1 MFHCVKV
8 ANPAGL
14 VPLPFLGGAARRAAG
29 GMIMPPNGVQGQR
42 PWHAFG
48 DFRRETKVTRVPSMA
63 RPCSRGAP
71 AQGESR
77 GATPL
82 AYSGYAG
89 ALPLLQL
96 PGETQSPLHLYP
108 EKLQKLHPNVQPNRK
123 KNKKRGGPPCLFG
136 GEPLCMLRLTTHQH
150 VPSNATCDPGKIIVP
165 QLLKIAGK
173 SVIITK
179 LDCIH

>member
-1 MFHCVKV
+1 MPIARTTSKWQIQLPLV
-8 ANPAGL
+8 APS
-14 VPLPFLGGAARRAAG
+14 PFWGGAARRAAG

-48 DFRRETKVTRVPSMA
+48 DFRRETKVTRGAGRSA
-63 RPCSRGAP
+63 RISWAAGAHAP
-71 AQGESR
+71 AP
-77 GATPL
+77 A
-82 AYSGYAG
+82 
-89 ALPLLQL
+89 L
-96 PGETQSPLHLYP
+96 PGERSTPFTYTPKRTKSCIPTCNRTERKIKNRRPSPS
-108 EKLQKLHPNVQPNRK
+108 RW
-123 KNKKRGGPPCLFG
+123 

>member
-1 MFHCVKV
+1 M
-8 ANPAGL
+8 PQGERSI
-14 VPLPFLGGAARRAAG
+14 PLGGSG
-29 GMIMPPNGVQGQR
+29 GIPPDTPLVTFVVKRKSPGVRG
-42 PWHAFG
+42 
-48 DFRRETKVTRVPSMA
+48 
-63 RPCSRGAP
+63 GAP

-96 PGETQSPLHLYP
+96 PRGAAVPLYLYP
-108 EKLQKLHPNVQPNRK
+108 EKPQKLHPTVQPNRK
-123 KNKKRGGPPCLFG
+123 KNKKNRRPSPSRW

-165 QLLKIAGK
+165 QLLKIARK